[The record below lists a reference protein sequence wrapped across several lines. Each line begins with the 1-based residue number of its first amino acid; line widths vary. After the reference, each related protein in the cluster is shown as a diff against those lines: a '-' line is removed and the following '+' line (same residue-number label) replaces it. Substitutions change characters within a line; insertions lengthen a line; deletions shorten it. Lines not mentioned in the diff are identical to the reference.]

1 MIIINI
7 YRLYSYK
14 MFYIFISKLKGKFFL
29 GISINGEKEVLL
41 KEKCIWYYN

>member
-41 KEKCIWYYN
+41 KEICI